1 MKHHAEMV
9 NLFTFAKRLLGD
21 CSRRQDLDD
30 CSDDPLSHPA
40 LQRMTPEQL
49 ADLPFDRGR
58 ASVECGPTLTG
69 RPAASSRREA
79 SGG

>member
-1 MKHHAEMV
+1 MA

-21 CSRRQDLDD
+21 CSRLQDLDD

-40 LQRMTPEQL
+40 LQRMPPEQL

-69 RPAASSRREA
+69 RPVVSSGRGSLRWLT
-79 SGG
+79 